1 DLFNNAVRV
10 RQNVVVPK
18 PQYAPAFLFEVGS
31 TPAVGLAI
39 RMLAAISLDD
49 QTMLGASEIDDESA
63 DRILPAEP
71 IPLQTAVA
79 QRRPEPPLGVCGG
92 SPQVTCILVR
102 HRYGS
107 KPSPGF
113 GLRPQPPSP
122 AVRERGF

>member
-1 DLFNNAVRV
+1 
-10 RQNVVVPK
+10 
-18 PQYAPAFLFEVGS
+18 
-31 TPAVGLAI
+31 
-39 RMLAAISLDD
+39 
-49 QTMLGASEIDDESA
+49 MLGASEIDDESA
-63 DRILPAEP
+63 DRILPAKP

-122 AVRERGF
+122 AVRERGFNVDGSARLADLHLVIVRDMMARRRWV